1 MSLSSD
7 VRGPPAHRFSCGQSP
22 CGGVWNRKLCLLTD
36 SQLILLQRNHEV
48 RGHGSRDTSDVSFK
62 YMVTLLK
69 VYPPPPRLQP
79 RPRAPLTLQRGGA
92 SGGPSASPQRVSS
105 QSSHQRAPPPCSV
118 RRGVTM
124 TTWTLFTLPLYYVYS
139 TCSIH
144 VCICK

>member
-69 VYPPPPRLQP
+69 VYPPPQAAAEAQGPTDPSKGRSLRRTVSVPSEGQFTEFP
-79 RPRAPLTLQRGGA
+79 PEGATAMLGKKGGYYDYMDTIYFTFIL
-92 SGGPSASPQRVSS
+92 
-105 QSSHQRAPPPCSV
+105 C
-118 RRGVTM
+118 
-124 TTWTLFTLPLYYVYS
+124 LFYM
-139 TCSIH
+139 
-144 VCICK
+144 